1 MAATGNG
8 GRQKRLGKD
17 DYEERI
23 TMGTKKRKHRQAVIE
38 GKELPFKERP
48 KCPVPGCGSFLA
60 AGRSPNGLCPYH
72 EGFLQALAYM
82 LQRFRSGP
90 QQTSSGLVLPG
101 QPGYVMPE
109 EVIRAEMEKY
119 GRLKP

>member
-1 MAATGNG
+1 MSP
-8 GRQKRLGKD
+8 QKGK
-17 DYEERI
+17 EVFM
-23 TMGTKKRKHRQAVIE
+23 MGTKKRKHRQAVIE
-38 GKELPFKERP
+38 GKEQPFEERP
-48 KCPVPGCGSFLA
+48 KCPVPGCGSFLG

-72 EGFLQALAYM
+72 EGLLQALAYM
-82 LQRFRSGP
+82 LQRFRFGQ

-109 EVIRAEMEKY
+109 EAIKAERGKH